1 MTIDNRKVGYRD
13 VGEVNAPAI
22 IMIHGFPFNK
32 SMWNEQMESLR
43 GDCRV
48 VAYDVR
54 GHGESDAGD
63 EAFSIELFVQDLLEL
78 MDALN
83 IRKAM
88 LCGFSMGGYIAL
100 NAVINYP
107 DRFNALVLSDTSCMA
122 DTPEGREN
130 RLKAIESLRENGKK
144 AYADGSIEKL
154 FAPESLRTKRE
165 EIAAVKEMI
174 LATPQQTIVKTLHSL
189 RERRETCSRLPE
201 VSVPVLILV
210 GKEDAIT
217 PPSAAEL
224 MHKKLK
230 GSRLCVIEHAGHLS
244 SLENPDTF
252 LNELKRFIAAV
263 C

>member
-1 MTIDNRKVGYRD
+1 MTMTINNRRVGYRD

-22 IMIHGFPFNK
+22 VMIHGFPFNK
-32 SMWNEQMESLR
+32 SMWNEQMEALR

-88 LCGFSMGGYIAL
+88 LCGLSMGGYIAL

-122 DTPEGREN
+122 GHSRWNQATCCWKVE
-130 RLKAIESLRENGKK
+130 ATENGIGPILPISSQGKSPT
-144 AYADGSIEKL
+144 YA
-154 FAPESLRTKRE
+154 R
-165 EIAAVKEMI
+165 
-174 LATPQQTIVKTLHSL
+174 IVKGRNL
-189 RERRETCSRLPE
+189 
-201 VSVPVLILV
+201 
-210 GKEDAIT
+210 
-217 PPSAAEL
+217 
-224 MHKKLK
+224 
-230 GSRLCVIEHAGHLS
+230 
-244 SLENPDTF
+244 
-252 LNELKRFIAAV
+252 
-263 C
+263 